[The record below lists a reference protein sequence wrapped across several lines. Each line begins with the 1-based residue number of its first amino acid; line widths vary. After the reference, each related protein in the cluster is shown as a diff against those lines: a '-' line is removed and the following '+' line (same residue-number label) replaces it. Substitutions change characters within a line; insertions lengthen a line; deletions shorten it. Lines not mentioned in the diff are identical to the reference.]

1 MAYPM
6 LPMRLLRRFAPSN
19 NTPTLPSPIKVEG
32 IICSFLPS
40 GKKIAV

>member
-6 LPMRLLRRFAPSN
+6 LPMRLLRRFAPRN
-19 NTPTLPSPIKVEG
+19 DTTLPSPIKWEE